1 MVRLYNR
8 ALEQPPKHKNLRV
21 HRLVAEYFIENFSA
35 EKEVHHINGNKTDNR
50 IENLQLTNRSEHAKI
65 HMEMRYKNA

>member
-35 EKEVHHINGNKTDNR
+35 EKEVHHINGNRADNR
-50 IENLQLTNRSEHAKI
+50 AENL
-65 HMEMRYKNA
+65 